1 MRENPRLKYVHLK
14 VVKDLCWMIS
24 PAQKKNSDDH
34 EIHPH
39 DECYRQ
45 DGTSYCKQWRV
56 IYHICVICVKAKIR
70 VARIQ
75 FHYSQTESSDAVRS
89 EITFFFFTVWR
100 IFIFYDFF
108 ATTEVYKAQIL

>member
-1 MRENPRLKYVHLK
+1 
-14 VVKDLCWMIS
+14 MIS

-89 EITFFFFTVWR
+89 EITFFFLLFGESLAFM
-100 IFIFYDFF
+100 IFLQQLKFIKHRYC
-108 ATTEVYKAQIL
+108 K

>member
-1 MRENPRLKYVHLK
+1 
-14 VVKDLCWMIS
+14 MIS

-39 DECYRQ
+39 ECYRQ

-89 EITFFFFTVWR
+89 EITFFFTVWR
-100 IFIFYDFF
+100 IFSFYDFF

>member
-1 MRENPRLKYVHLK
+1 MKFIHMMSVIDKMGPVTVNKVARHISHLCNMCQG
-14 VVKDLCWMIS
+14 KDKS
-24 PAQKKNSDDH
+24 
-34 EIHPH
+34 
-39 DECYRQ
+39 CY
-45 DGTSYCKQWRV
+45 
-56 IYHICVICVKAKIR
+56 
-70 VARIQ
+70 RIQ